1 MDEELRRRIR
11 ELDRDLAIFAYRVG
25 NRSEENRRI
34 RERFVP
40 NEGNMRAARETWSL
54 LKKRVE
60 ALEEPDAVISLLK
73 HHFRDFIDSLEYTMD
88 GAERHPESACLN
100 LDSILQ
106 GVSRCS
112 RQPDEDRLEQLLQTR
127 YTDELNHAQLM
138 ISRQANESGEARI
151 STLKEI
157 QSHIYAADALS
168 MYKVSAFGG
177 AEYMATDTFAQLN
190 SLIEQSINHIR
201 GGSDTSAVLS
211 ELSEIINTLQHAF
224 D

>member
-1 MDEELRRRIR
+1 MEKRLSHISIWQVA
-11 ELDRDLAIFAYRVG
+11 LILMTGIALA
-25 NRSEENRRI
+25 
-34 RERFVP
+34 
-40 NEGNMRAARETWSL
+40 L
-54 LKKRVE
+54 LIKTVT
-60 ALEEPDAVISLLK
+60 VTNS
-73 HHFRDFIDSLEYTMD
+73 
-88 GAERHPESACLN
+88 ESAANARL
-100 LDSILQ
+100 
-106 GVSRCS
+106 
-112 RQPDEDRLEQLLQTR
+112 DRLEQLLQTR